1 MEKYNEVIKQ
11 LKEVRGLKRAFD
23 IEYDEFLDSV
33 VLNFYNMKAFDRL
46 DNDSSKLWKVF
57 EFICNMND
65 ISYSFIRYGVIEL
78 YFK

>member
-23 IEYDEFLDSV
+23 VEYDEFMDSV
-33 VLNFYNMKAFDRL
+33 ILTFYNMKAYRRL
-46 DNDSSKLWKVF
+46 DIDSSKSF

-65 ISYSFIRYGVIEL
+65 VNYSFNSYSVIEL

>member
-33 VLNFYNMKAFDRL
+33 LLNFYNLKAFDRL
-46 DNDSSKLWKVF
+46 DNDNSKLWKVF

-65 ISYSFIRYGVIEL
+65 ISYSFNSYGVIEL

>member
-11 LKEVRGLKRAFD
+11 LKEVRGLKKAFD
-23 IEYDEFLDSV
+23 IEYDEFMDSV
-33 VLNFYNMKAFDRL
+33 LLNFYNLKAFDRL
-46 DNDSSKLWKVF
+46 DNDNSKLWKVF

-65 ISYSFIRYGVIEL
+65 ISYSFNSYGVIEL

>member
-11 LKEVRGLKRAFD
+11 LKEVRGLKKAFD
-23 IEYDEFLDSV
+23 IEYDEFMDSV
-33 VLNFYNMKAFDRL
+33 LLNFYNLKAFDRL
-46 DNDSSKLWKVF
+46 DNDNSKLWKVF

-65 ISYSFIRYGVIEL
+65 VSYSFNSYGVIEL

>member
-33 VLNFYNMKAFDRL
+33 LLNFYNMKAFDRL
-46 DNDSSKLWKVF
+46 DNDNSKLWKVF

>member
-11 LKEVRGLKRAFD
+11 LKEVRGFKKAFD
-23 IEYDEFLDSV
+23 VDYDEFMDSV
-33 VLNFYNMKAFDRL
+33 LLTFYNLKTFDRL
-46 DNDSSKLWKVF
+46 EKDESKLWKSF

-65 ISYSFIRYGVIEL
+65 VSYSFNSYGVIEL

>member
-11 LKEVRGLKRAFD
+11 LRDVRGLKKAFD
-23 IEYDEFLDSV
+23 VDYDEFMDSV
-33 VLNFYNMKAFDRL
+33 ILTFYNMKAYRRL
-46 DNDSSKLWKVF
+46 DNDSSKIWKSF

-65 ISYSFIRYGVIEL
+65 VNYSFNSYGVREL

>member
-11 LKEVRGLKRAFD
+11 LKEVRGLKKAFD

-33 VLNFYNMKAFDRL
+33 LLNFYNLKAFDRL
-46 DNDSSKLWKVF
+46 DNDNSKLWKVF

-65 ISYSFIRYGVIEL
+65 VSYSFNRYGVIEL

>member
-11 LKEVRGLKRAFD
+11 LKEVKGLKKAFD
-23 IEYDEFLDSV
+23 IEYDEFMDSIL
-33 VLNFYNMKAFDRL
+33 LNFYNLKAFDRL
-46 DNDSSKLWKVF
+46 ENDSSKLWKVF

-65 ISYSFIRYGVIEL
+65 VNYSFNSHGVVEL